1 MSEAIAQS
9 ALLRVAEHHSLDSV
23 SKRLAVLPDT
33 YLAELAEVER
43 QLARIEADGAGPAV
57 EVVRHLIGAGGKR
70 VRPIVCL
77 LSGRAF
83 PPREPGPELLPLA
96 QVAELMHC
104 ASLLHDDVIDV
115 GDFRRARPAPR
126 VVFGNAASVLGGDLL
141 LVRAVALTEAAKIPK
156 LFESMITVLRR
167 MVESESRQLEF
178 RGRTDVT
185 EEDYFAIVDGK
196 TAALFEWSAEAGA
209 RAAGAPEALVS
220 ALKAFAHEMGVAFQL
235 ADDVLDLL
243 QDPVVAGKAVQ
254 QDLRVGT
261 LTFPVIRAARNRPA
275 LRVRLR
281 EIGTGDEEE
290 DRVSSIVEAI
300 EQAGGIRAGR
310 QEIARRTEL
319 ARSALRALPK
329 SPAREAMAG
338 LVSHLANRAR

>member
-1 MSEAIAQS
+1 
-9 ALLRVAEHHSLDSV
+9 
-23 SKRLAVLPDT
+23 
-33 YLAELAEVER
+33 
-43 QLARIEADGAGPAV
+43 
-57 EVVRHLIGAGGKR
+57 
-70 VRPIVCL
+70 
-77 LSGRAF
+77 
-83 PPREPGPELLPLA
+83 
-96 QVAELMHC
+96 
-104 ASLLHDDVIDV
+104 
-115 GDFRRARPAPR
+115 
-126 VVFGNAASVLGGDLL
+126 
-141 LVRAVALTEAAKIPK
+141 
-156 LFESMITVLRR
+156 
-167 MVESESRQLEF
+167 
-178 RGRTDVT
+178 
-185 EEDYFAIVDGK
+185 
-196 TAALFEWSAEAGA
+196 
-209 RAAGAPEALVS
+209 
-220 ALKAFAHEMGVAFQL
+220 MGVAFQL

-281 EIGTGDEEE
+281 EIGTGDAEE
-290 DRVSSIVEAI
+290 DEVSSIVEAI